1 MKLKRLLPAAIVAF
15 AASFAANATNLLLPP
30 ANEITVGVYGDFS
43 VYSLDLLQK
52 CAAAGDA
59 RCLPSGPYPVQSS
72 PGQINDQLIIYRN
85 SNGTQVDN
93 YSSPTGP
100 FAGQSPAVVKVDDPF
115 DAPTGSG
122 DTDFNMT
129 ALGEPATT
137 WAGATDIVGRWDA
150 SLSSVLAY
158 LTHGT
163 IRSDLVFMFDNNQQ
177 GEDLS
182 QQQFIWA
189 EIKILTAAGVETG
202 TCYELNSNLNSG
214 TLGHCG
220 DTGGDP
226 LFTAFDQP
234 TDYVGTVGRFCVDYT
249 TGAAYNQGAANQ
261 GACDP
266 GDYFVNNNLG
276 ASNAEFAAYVD
287 ELNNNLEAWAT
298 AGYFMSVD
306 FKMRGLNDGGE
317 QLFICDFCAL
327 TPENFIPEPNSLAL
341 VGLALFAV
349 AGLAR
354 RRRN

>member
-1 MKLKRLLPAAIVAF
+1 MKLKRLLPLAIVAF

-52 CAAAGDA
+52 CAAASDA
-59 RCLPSGPYPVQSS
+59 RCLPSGPYPVQSG

-100 FAGQSPAVVKVDDPF
+100 FAGQSPADVKVDDPF

-122 DTDFNMT
+122 VTAFNMT
-129 ALGEPATT
+129 AAGEPATT
-137 WAGATDIVGRWDA
+137 WVGGSDITGRWDA

-163 IRSDLVFMFDNNQQ
+163 TRSDLVFLFDNNQQ
-177 GEDLS
+177 GTALT

-189 EIKILTAAGVETG
+189 ELKILDAAGAPTG

-214 TLGHCG
+214 LLGHCG
-220 DTGGDP
+220 DTPGDP
-226 LFTAFDQP
+226 LFTAYNAP
-234 TDYVGTVGRFCVDYT
+234 TNYVSTVGRFCVNKT

-261 GACDP
+261 AACNA
-266 GDYFVNNNLG
+266 GDYFVSNNLG
-276 ASNAEFAAYVD
+276 ASNAEFAAYVGD
-287 ELNNNLEAWAT
+287 LNNNLEKWAA

-306 FKMRGLNDGGE
+306 FKMRALNDGGE

-327 TPENFIPEPNSLAL
+327 TPGNFIPEPNSLVL

-349 AGLAR
+349 AFLAR